1 MSEQCVIGAVEA
13 VNKAKRRLPPQN
25 ERRDRRTFFSAHD
38 IWLFQAVYSPT
49 PKGNPTCPLCRNYE
63 MMSDNM
69 GGFQGNFIRALFPY
83 LTYLDDNTLGGPE
96 AGGDGL
102 VHPNCRCKLV
112 RKLD

>member
-13 VNKAKRRLPPQN
+13 VNKAKRRIAREDYRPGV
-25 ERRDRRTFFSAHD
+25 TFFSAHD
-38 IWLFQAVYSPT
+38 TWLYQAVYAPT

-83 LTYLDDNTLGGPE
+83 LTILDENTIGGPDPS
-96 AGGDGL
+96 GDGL